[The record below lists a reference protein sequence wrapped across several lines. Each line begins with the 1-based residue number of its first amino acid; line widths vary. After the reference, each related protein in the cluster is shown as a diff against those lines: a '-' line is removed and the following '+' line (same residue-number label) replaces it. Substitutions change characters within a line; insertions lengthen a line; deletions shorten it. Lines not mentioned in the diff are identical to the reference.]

1 MVSKAEVTYA
11 NLLPIAGISDWC
23 IEICALAK
31 RPINKIGRQMISF
44 KVFILICVFDD
55 STNMKIINDKC

>member
-31 RPINKIGRQMISF
+31 RPINKIGR
-44 KVFILICVFDD
+44 
-55 STNMKIINDKC
+55 